1 MIWLLNLNVMLLV
14 IHVLTQIQIIVV
26 HAGARRPKPT
36 IKTTSYKKI
45 KTDQAVKKVV
55 MMDIQPMELA
65 KIQILKICIMN
76 AQIVI

>member
-1 MIWLLNLNVMLLV
+1 MIWLLNLNAMHLV
-14 IHVLTQIQIIVV
+14 IRVLTQIQIIVV

-36 IKTTSYKKI
+36 IKTISYKKI